1 MGGFRRFIIQTANAL
16 MIVLVIL
23 ITLASAISMAS
34 SLQMMQG
41 GIWGVVG
48 FIVGGVVGFIGS
60 AVFAAYFFL
69 LAEIAENTRKP

>member
-23 ITLASAISMAS
+23 ITLASAISMAG